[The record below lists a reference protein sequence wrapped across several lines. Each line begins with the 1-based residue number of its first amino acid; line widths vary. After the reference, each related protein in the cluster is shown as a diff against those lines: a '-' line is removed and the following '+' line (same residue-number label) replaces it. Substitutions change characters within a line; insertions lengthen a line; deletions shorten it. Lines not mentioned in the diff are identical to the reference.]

1 MNFLIVG
8 LGASLGAIL
17 RNELTLLQ
25 SKIKI
30 DFPVIT
36 LLINIL
42 GALLLGIFTA
52 QIHNGALLLLLG
64 TGFCGGFTIF
74 GTFEHGIKSIVV
86 STPFRTLFPLFHFDL
101 YLWYPRICHWNS
113 SFFLR

>member
-8 LGASLGAIL
+8 FGAAIGAFI

-25 SKIKI
+25 SKIPV

-36 LLINIL
+36 LLINIF

-52 QIHNGALLLLLG
+52 QIHNGAILLLLG
-64 TGFCGGFTIF
+64 TGFCGGFTTF
-74 GTFEHGIKSIVV
+74 GTFSMELSQLWFQHRLWRCLLYFVLTYIFGILGFIVGI
-86 STPFRTLFPLFHFDL
+86 H
-101 YLWYPRICHWNS
+101 I
-113 SFFLR
+113 

>member
-64 TGFCGGFTIF
+64 TGFCGGFTTFGTLNMELSQLWFQRRFVRCFLYFILTYIF
-74 GTFEHGIKSIVV
+74 GILGFVIGVQVFS
-86 STPFRTLFPLFHFDL
+86 
-101 YLWYPRICHWNS
+101 
-113 SFFLR
+113 